1 MDVTDVL
8 RDRRQEPSG
17 LQGMAALSVAAHVA
31 LFAAFVVAPGG
42 GLSRVAEEPPVVM
55 TISLGGGGE
64 GPLNGGLRTM
74 GARPVQVETPPDAP
88 REAIRPPA
96 AAAPEM
102 TVPTPGAKS
111 AKASSAALK
120 QAPDDAR

>member
-8 RDRRQEPSG
+8 RDRMQGPSG
-17 LQGMAALSVAAHVA
+17 LQGMAVVSVAAHVA

-42 GLSRVAEEPPVVM
+42 WLSRIAEEPPVVM

-64 GPLNGGLRTM
+64 GPLNGGMTAI
-74 GARPVQVETPPDAP
+74 GGRPVQVETPPDAP
-88 REAIRPPA
+88 REAVRPPA

-102 TVPTPGAKS
+102 
-111 AKASSAALK
+111 
-120 QAPDDAR
+120 